1 MQLERA
7 ERIDKV
13 EQTVG
18 EVVGDYERLLRAL
31 QGKGGRSKRKVVLD
45 EEDDDDDDDDDDT
58 KGEEQE
64 REPKRRKGV
73 KG

>member
-18 EVVGDYERLLRAL
+18 EVVGDYERLLRAMEEKRP
-31 QGKGGRSKRKVVLD
+31 QSKRKVALV
-45 EEDDDDDDDDDDT
+45 EEDGDDDNEDT

-64 REPKRRKGV
+64 REPKRRKGM
-73 KG
+73 KE